1 MKAPR
6 PHRVLLV
13 AVLLLSPALIA
24 ACGEA
29 PREGAKSDQAAL
41 HKALSSVAAPTGLT
55 LTTAAAKACAGLSPD
70 CPMVG
75 SEVGYVPARGG
86 LKACTA
92 AVAIQGKIPATTL
105 RWYATAPSGERK
117 LTDAASLPGPAV
129 TMAACMKVMARGHLF
144 IMYSDLN
151 QRDVPV
157 KSAKAVLTLMTVG
170 DFDKEMAEV
179 DIRLRYEGPAAFAE
193 PQ

>member
-1 MKAPR
+1 MKYG
-6 PHRVLLV
+6 PHRAILI
-13 AVLLLSPALIA
+13 AVLLALPVLTT
-24 ACGEA
+24 ACGQA
-29 PREGAKSDQAAL
+29 PRDGSEGDQAAL
-41 HKALSSVAAPTGLT
+41 YKALSSMAAPTGLT
-55 LTTAAAKACAGLSPD
+55 LSSAAVKECAELSPD

-75 SEVGYVPARGG
+75 SEVGYAAVRGG

-105 RWYATAPSGERK
+105 RWYATGPTGERK
-117 LTDAASLPGPAV
+117 LTDGASLPSPAV
-129 TMAACMKVMARGHLF
+129 TMAACMKVMSRGHLF

-151 QRDVPV
+151 QRTVPV
-157 KSAKAVLTLMTVG
+157 KSAKAVLTLMAVR

-179 DIRLRYEGPAAFAE
+179 DIRLRYEGPAAYAE